1 VNGTRHTYVPAFD
14 GLRGVAILPVVF
26 LHVGVSSLPNGSLLY
41 QLSRGWYGVDL
52 FFVLSGFLIT
62 WILDAEIDASG
73 TIDLKRFY
81 ARRVLRLAPAY
92 VSTLLVVLL
101 GAALLDR
108 SQLERV
114 PKVLPSLLTYTYNL
128 QVALGGPH
136 VDVLIIVWSLCV
148 EEQFYLMWPWV
159 LRRLGRRRGLW
170 FCILTVV
177 ILSAYRSALYAWLNW
192 GHLATPSTESANRIY
207 FATDTRVGVIL
218 VGCALALSMRHPR
231 AHRLWKRM
239 SESTIV
245 PIAVALVALG
255 CIVFVTGGSPSS
267 ASWRS
272 ATFGYTLGACA
283 TAALIAA
290 VFMQPHSIVARAL
303 SWRPL
308 VAIGRISYGAYL
320 FHLAVA
326 WLVIGVLRPALW
338 AQVAWRFSNPALG
351 AALPVSEATVVPL
364 SGAMGYVSA
373 LAAANPIFRFT
384 IALVLVLTLTLAA
397 AALHYRYVESWFMA
411 RRRPAPGRAHLPG
424 RAS

>member
-1 VNGTRHTYVPAFD
+1 MNGTRHTYVPAFD

-26 LHVGVSSLPNGSLLY
+26 LHVGVGSLPNGGLLY

-62 WILDAEIDASG
+62 WILEAEVDASG

-81 ARRVLRLAPAY
+81 WRRVLRLAPAY
-92 VSTLLVVLL
+92 VSTLIAVLV

-108 SQLERV
+108 SELERV
-114 PKVLPSLLTYTYNL
+114 PRVLPSLLTYTYNF

-136 VDVLIIVWSLCV
+136 FDVLIIVWSLCV
-148 EEQFYLMWPWV
+148 EEQFYLMWPWI
-159 LRRLGRRRGLW
+159 LRGLGRRRALW
-170 FCILTVV
+170 FCVFAVTL
-177 ILSAYRSALYAWLNW
+177 LSIYRSALYGWLNW
-192 GHLATPSTESANRIY
+192 GHLATPSTESVNRIY

-218 VGCALALSMRHPR
+218 VGCALALSLKHDG
-231 AHRLWKRM
+231 AQRLWKRL
-239 SESTIV
+239 SEFWIV
-245 PIAVALVALG
+245 PLLAALFALG
-255 CIVFVTGGSPSS
+255 CIAFVTGGSPSS

-290 VFMQPHSIVARAL
+290 VFIQPQSIVARAL

-308 VAIGRISYGAYL
+308 VALGRISYGTYL
-320 FHLAVA
+320 FHLAIA
-326 WLVIGVLRPALW
+326 WLVLGILRPALW

-373 LAAANPIFRFT
+373 LAAADPVLRFA
-384 IALVLVLTLTLAA
+384 IASALVLGLTVAA
-397 AALHYRYVESWFMA
+397 AGLHYRYVESWFMA
-411 RRRPAPGRAHLPG
+411 RRRPTPGRAHLPG
-424 RAS
+424 RES